1 MDQKQETTNGP
12 ADPGPDLSRDSV
24 RTLHQLRR
32 SRDDRMVAGVAGGLG
47 RHFGIDPTIVRVLL
61 IALTI
66 VGGAGLLLYA
76 AAWLFVPEDGADRAL
91 IHLGDEL
98 LKIVLIGVAA
108 IAVLSTLGS
117 GWWWGGGHR
126 GFPWQL
132 GLCAILVAVVIGF
145 ANKRHREEG
154 LTDSHAEFSAPAAT
168 TAPTTGGGAS
178 GPGGP
183 GGPVTNA
190 YATPPAPTRPPRP
203 RRTGLVLFWP
213 TLALILV
220 GFGALGIYAADHHV
234 IASAWPALALA
245 IIGLM
250 LVIGAFVGRPGG
262 LILIGLLAIPPLLV
276 TSAVDN
282 FHWDNPHTIT
292 PATASAVQDRY
303 DLDNGKLTIDL
314 RQLKDPEA
322 LAGREIDVSMGVG
335 EVIVYVPRS
344 LSVDVT
350 ASLSAAGD
358 VEVGGH
364 NQGGLSP
371 TVDASLRD
379 VEATK
384 GEFTLDVHGR
394 FGHIEVQRGTAGVRN
409 HHPFGRNAS

>member
-1 MDQKQETTNGP
+1 
-12 ADPGPDLSRDSV
+12 
-24 RTLHQLRR
+24 
-32 SRDDRMVAGVAGGLG
+32 
-47 RHFGIDPTIVRVLL
+47 
-61 IALTI
+61 
-66 VGGAGLLLYA
+66 
-76 AAWLFVPEDGADRAL
+76 
-91 IHLGDEL
+91 
-98 LKIVLIGVAA
+98 
-108 IAVLSTLGS
+108 
-117 GWWWGGGHR
+117 
-126 GFPWQL
+126 
-132 GLCAILVAVVIGF
+132 
-145 ANKRHREEG
+145 
-154 LTDSHAEFSAPAAT
+154 
-168 TAPTTGGGAS
+168 
-178 GPGGP
+178 
-183 GGPVTNA
+183 
-190 YATPPAPTRPPRP
+190 
-203 RRTGLVLFWP
+203 
-213 TLALILV
+213 
-220 GFGALGIYAADHHV
+220 
-234 IASAWPALALA
+234 
-245 IIGLM
+245 M

-379 VEATK
+379 VEA
-384 GEFTLDVHGR
+384 
-394 FGHIEVQRGTAGVRN
+394 
-409 HHPFGRNAS
+409 